1 MKKSQLLKMALI
13 RLILGLLIL
22 MTMFFL
28 PAGTFAYWHAWIYI
42 ALILIPMCVSFLML
56 IRKDPD
62 LLERRLRMKEKKSH
76 QKLLIRISWIIF
88 LIAFIIPGFDFRF
101 GWSHIPIW
109 VVICAY
115 IFILAGYIF
124 FIFVMKENSYASRII
139 EVEKGQK
146 VIDTGPYAFM
156 RHPLYLSNLIIYL
169 GTPIALGSFW
179 ALIAILPLPVVI
191 IFRLLDEEKTLQKDL
206 PGYTDY
212 MSEVKYR
219 LIPLIW

>member
-1 MKKSQLLKMALI
+1 
-13 RLILGLLIL
+13 
-22 MTMFFL
+22 
-28 PAGTFAYWHAWIYI
+28 
-42 ALILIPMCVSFLML
+42 
-56 IRKDPD
+56 
-62 LLERRLRMKEKKSH
+62 
-76 QKLLIRISWIIF
+76 
-88 LIAFIIPGFDFRF
+88 
-101 GWSHIPIW
+101 
-109 VVICAY
+109 
-115 IFILAGYIF
+115 
-124 FIFVMKENSYASRII
+124 MKENSYASRII

-146 VIDTGPYAFM
+146 VIDTGPYAFI